1 MTLIVYSNRWPF
13 FGVFFFVGY
22 YTFLSVILS
31 PIIELFFLLHSID
44 KQKIHG
50 ITLNR
55 QITSWI
61 FILFPLSLVP
71 VYISLHPQFSLYF
84 FINFYYYHPSFLL
97 KTCLIDIASEPC
109 IGILMA
115 FLYWLCA
122 QFNKIFLMQ
131 EFMWSA

>member
-13 FGVFFFVGY
+13 FWAFFC
-22 YTFLSVILS
+22 VIILYFGDALTHHR
-31 PIIELFFLLHSID
+31 IIFFLLHSID

>member
-1 MTLIVYSNRWPF
+1 MTLIVYSTEDGFVLQGFVITFRWWC
-13 FGVFFFVGY
+13 
-22 YTFLSVILS
+22 S
-31 PIIELFFLLHSID
+31 PIIELFLFFFFIQSIN
-44 KQKIHG
+44 KKKILG

-84 FINFYYYHPSFLL
+84 FHKLLLLSSFFSS
-97 KTCLIDIASEPC
+97 KNMSHRHSIPKPC

>member
-1 MTLIVYSNRWPF
+1 MVVLSGFCYYFSSLVMLFTHHRII
-13 FGVFFFVGY
+13 FFV
-22 YTFLSVILS
+22 S
-31 PIIELFFLLHSID
+31 FFIHSID
-44 KQKIHG
+44 KQQKKILG